1 MKKFL
6 LSIAIV
12 ASLLLTNVKA
22 IELPEVT
29 DHEKVTIYIFRGHG
43 CSHCYDAL
51 TYFYENA
58 SKYSE
63 YLEIK
68 SYEVWND
75 STNRDLMLDVAE
87 SLGDEASG
95 VPYIVIGDS
104 YSTAGF
110 GTKTGEELVEKALE
124 EYQNKKYK
132 DIVAKYAKKG
142 EYNAETLAEACEQ
155 EGIPDTTETSNQKST
170 SSGKYDG
177 WIITGILIVVLGGT
191 AALILSNRKQY

>member
-29 DHEKVTIYIFRGHG
+29 EHEKVTIYIFRGHG

-63 YLEIK
+63 YLEVK

-75 STNRDLMLDVAE
+75 STNRYLMLDVAE
-87 SLGDEASG
+87 YFGDEASG

-110 GTKTGEELVEKALE
+110 GSKTGDELIEKALE
-124 EYQNKKYK
+124 EYKNKKYK
-132 DIVAKYAKKG
+132 DIVAKTAKNG
-142 EYNAETLAEACEQ
+142 EYNSESLAQACEQ
-155 EGIPDTTETSNQKST
+155 EGIPSEANVSTETKST
-170 SSGKYDG
+170 GGKYDG
-177 WIITGILIVVLGGT
+177 LIIAGILVVVLGGT
-191 AALILSNRKQY
+191 AALILSNRKQS